1 MHPIDTNIF
10 IEKKYMRLNKILSV
24 IIDTF
29 IVILP
34 LLIDYLIQYSIV
46 CTRIILGRPFDC
58 KVFVYNMRIVYWIAC
73 LTRTVEVVGS
83 SPIKDPRSFLEQ

>member
-58 KVFVYNMRIVYWIAC
+58 KVFVYNMRIV
-73 LTRTVEVVGS
+73 
-83 SPIKDPRSFLEQ
+83 